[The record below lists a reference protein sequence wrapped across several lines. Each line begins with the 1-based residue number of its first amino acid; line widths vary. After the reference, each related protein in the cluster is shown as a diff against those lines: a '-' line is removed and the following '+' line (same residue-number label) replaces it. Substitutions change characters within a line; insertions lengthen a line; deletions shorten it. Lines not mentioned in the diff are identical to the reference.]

1 MTGRN
6 MHFAHTWAN
15 IKNIK
20 PVIIQKHRKKYQVLE
35 ISSFVLKLCQLCL
48 YYHLLVSFSPLLKTH
63 NPLMLSLETRSNA
76 LCSFSRLEHQN
87 CSMLSFISHPPN
99 QQIVQERIIRCI
111 PPNPRRVG
119 YIDPIHGPLYMGS
132 IYTNTLY

>member
-48 YYHLLVSFSPLLKTH
+48 YYHLPARFSPLLKTH

-76 LCSFSRLEHQN
+76 LCCFSRLEHQKQFHVILYTPLFRAHRIKGLKER
-87 CSMLSFISHPPN
+87 SQTKKKKVERAR
-99 QQIVQERIIRCI
+99 QQF
-111 PPNPRRVG
+111 
-119 YIDPIHGPLYMGS
+119 
-132 IYTNTLY
+132 